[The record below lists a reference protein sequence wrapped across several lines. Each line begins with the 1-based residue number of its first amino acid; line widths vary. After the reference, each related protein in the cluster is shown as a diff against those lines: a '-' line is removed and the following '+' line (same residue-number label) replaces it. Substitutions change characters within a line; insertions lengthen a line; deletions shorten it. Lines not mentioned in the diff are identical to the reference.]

1 MQNRN
6 QCLDKI
12 DDIIYSIQVELK
24 DNQNNNLLECIE
36 NLKLIK
42 ECILKGNKND

>member
-12 DDIIYSIQVELK
+12 DDIIYSIEVELR
-24 DNQNNNLLECIE
+24 DGYNNNLLECIE

-42 ECILKGNKND
+42 ECILKDSKNG